1 MDAERRLEA
10 MMKMAE
16 KNKSK
21 KRFYKIDAKTCRI
34 VDVIGTG
41 ELDIPKE
48 AFINA
53 TTDDLIKDQIPE
65 LYCRTAIR
73 CVLENGEPITL
84 KLPITIGSL
93 RLDQVVHFRRGRNNR
108 SDGPNTV
115 IAYVD

>member
-1 MDAERRLEA
+1 
-10 MMKMAE
+10 MMKLR
-16 KNKSK
+16 KKK
-21 KRFYKIDAKTCRI
+21 TRKRFYKIDAKPCRI

-48 AFINA
+48 AFININA

-65 LYCRTAIR
+65 LNCRTAIR
-73 CVLENGEPITL
+73 CVHENGEPITL

-93 RLDQVVHFRRGRNNR
+93 RLDQTVHFRRGRNNQ